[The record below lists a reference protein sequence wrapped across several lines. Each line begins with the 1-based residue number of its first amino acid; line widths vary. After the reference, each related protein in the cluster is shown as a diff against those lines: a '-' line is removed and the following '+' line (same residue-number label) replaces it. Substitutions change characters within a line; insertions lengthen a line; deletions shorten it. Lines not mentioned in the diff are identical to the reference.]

1 MTRTIVKRGRAV
13 AACLVLWSAGAPAAS
28 PASSAAPGGNPAAAP
43 AGSATSPAPSSACP
57 KVLDVT
63 LPRLQDDAPQNL
75 CQYAGRVVLV
85 VNTAS
90 FCGFTHQYQGLERL
104 YDRYRARGFVVLGF
118 PSNDFGQQEP
128 GSNREIAEFCENTF
142 SVKFPMFAKSR
153 VAGAGANP
161 VFATLARTAGVAPGW
176 NFHKYLI
183 GRDGRVVGHFPSKVD
198 PLDRRL
204 LQEIEKLL

>member
-1 MTRTIVKRGRAV
+1 MTRTIVKRGRGV
-13 AACLVLWSAGAPAAS
+13 AACLLLGAAGALAAS
-28 PASSAAPGGNPAAAP
+28 PASSAAPGGNPARAP
-43 AGSATSPAPSSACP
+43 AGSAPSTAPAAACP
-57 KVLDVT
+57 KVFDVT

-90 FCGFTHQYQGLERL
+90 YCGFTHQCQGLERL

-142 SVKFPMFAKSR
+142 SVKFPMFAKSS
-153 VAGAGANP
+153 VTGAGANP
-161 VFATLARTAGVAPGW
+161 VFSTLARTTGVTPGW
-176 NFHKYLI
+176 NFHKTLI
-183 GRDGRVVGHFPSKVD
+183 GRDGRVIGQFPSKVD

-204 LQEIEKLL
+204 VQEIEKLL